1 MSLSY
6 LYRRANREII
16 VGVGPAL
23 GALVAAGF
31 YKFIKILEY
40 ESANPDQDVDETAM
54 TAELRMTNSE
64 QISAGRP
71 SLSRSKVRTPGDADL
86 ESGKMESEADING
99 HSLRIVSPG
108 THPMARDLI
117 SPTISP
123 TRPL

>member
-1 MSLSY
+1 V
-6 LYRRANREII
+6 EPI

-54 TAELRMTNSE
+54 TAELHMTNSE

-71 SLSRSKVRTPGDADL
+71 SLSRSKLRTPGDADL
-86 ESGKMESEADING
+86 ESGKSETSPEIDG
-99 HSLRIVSPG
+99 HTLRIVSPG
-108 THPMARDLI
+108 THPMARDII

-123 TRPL
+123 SQTRPL